1 MPPRS
6 SVGQIGRGARGMG
19 WSKVEGDP
27 DGIALMPSDAGE
39 DCQMPSA
46 SNLKCHGGKTTSRV
60 YLNGI
65 T

>member
-1 MPPRS
+1 
-6 SVGQIGRGARGMG
+6 MG